1 MKRTYQ
7 PKKRQRNK
15 VHGFRKRMQTR
26 AGRQVLKARRNKGR
40 KRVSKSNSVKHSKTY
55 KRVNGSVIMP
65 NNIKPKQNKISS
77 KDFDWNKELKPIHFE
92 YNVSLICQD
101 NISLALVL

>member
-1 MKRTYQ
+1 MTAPAKIPIPNDTA
-7 PKKRQRNK
+7 
-15 VHGFRKRMQTR
+15 QTITIIIV
-26 AGRQVLKARRNKGR
+26 GNILITGTRNKGR

-77 KDFDWNKELKPIHFE
+77 KDFDWNKEPKPIHFE
-92 YNVSLICQD
+92 YKVSLICQD